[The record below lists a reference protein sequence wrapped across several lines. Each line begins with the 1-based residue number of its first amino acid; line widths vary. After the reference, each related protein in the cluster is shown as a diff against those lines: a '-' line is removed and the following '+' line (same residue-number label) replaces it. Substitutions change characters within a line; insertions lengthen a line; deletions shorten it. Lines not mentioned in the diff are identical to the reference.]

1 MSLYLISLLLS
12 IVCVEAHFRIPI
24 PGERNA
30 TNWATQ
36 LTGPCGGANE
46 VVLPRFKWNPSGSP
60 IELFMHHPFAIG
72 AIYYCN
78 KDNCTET
85 EDFDQLIYEPFDTK
99 GAGNFCISALTLPDE
114 FNVEGDVGTLQVIF
128 GGTSEVGEYDF
139 MYNCLDIVID
149 SNGETYDDVPSCD
162 NSTVTTYDEQVDEL
176 VKNGTKIDEIT
187 QFDYLDELE
196 ESAESAASASSAASE
211 MGGMDGMSGMD
222 GMPGMGGMSS
232 TASDS
237 MGDMSGMSGMAG
249 MSGMDGMTG
258 MDGMSGMGVTTSVD
272 STTEKGSSMTMS
284 TVTRSSASNSTTS
297 STTSS
302 KNGSNALI
310 NPISITFI
318 ISLFS
323 ALLI

>member
-60 IELFMHHPFAIG
+60 LELFMHHPFAIG

-149 SNGETYDDVPSCD
+149 SDGETYDDVLSCD

-211 MGGMDGMSGMD
+211 MGGMDGM
-222 GMPGMGGMSS
+222 PGMVEWM
-232 TASDS
+232 
-237 MGDMSGMSGMAG
+237 
-249 MSGMDGMTG
+249 
-258 MDGMSGMGVTTSVD
+258 V
-272 STTEKGSSMTMS
+272 
-284 TVTRSSASNSTTS
+284 
-297 STTSS
+297 
-302 KNGSNALI
+302 
-310 NPISITFI
+310 
-318 ISLFS
+318 
-323 ALLI
+323 